1 VATTDEAVIDLAA
14 AMLRSDLEALD
25 HSCSRFR
32 LDSEISRLEH
42 SGGRSVVVSG
52 LLFEALSVA
61 LDVAEQTGGA
71 VDPTVGEALEA
82 LGYDR
87 DFAEVERSGPPIV
100 ERPNPATGWW
110 SIELDRERQTV
121 RIPDGV
127 VVDLGSSAKAFAADR
142 AAASIARTTGAG
154 TLVSLGGDVS
164 VAGPPPAGGWPVGIA
179 ANADSAVTDVQQ
191 VVCLSS
197 GGLAT
202 SSTVSRS
209 WRRGDRT
216 LHHIVDPF
224 TGDVASDCWRLV
236 SVTAP
241 TCVAANAASTAAVV
255 WGEEAVA
262 RLGAATMTARL
273 VARDG
278 SVVTVGVWPSAAG
291 ETRQTRQ
298 DGETRDTSASGHTG
312 HTGDGRSSAG
322 RRLATLPGT
331 LGPEA

>member
-1 VATTDEAVIDLAA
+1 VATTDDAEIALAA
-14 AMLRSDLEALD
+14 AMLRSELEALD
-25 HSCSRFR
+25 RACSRFR
-32 LDSEISRLEH
+32 PDSEISRLER
-42 SGGRSVVVSG
+42 SGGRWVTVSG

-87 DFAEVERSGPPIV
+87 DFAAVERSGPPLA

-110 SIELDRERQTV
+110 SIELDQARQTV
-121 RIPDGV
+121 RVPEGI

-142 AAASIARTTGAG
+142 AAASIARATGAG

-179 ANADSAVTDVQQ
+179 LNADSAITDVQQ

-209 WRRGDRT
+209 WRRGGRT

-236 SVTAP
+236 SIAAP

-255 WGEEAVA
+255 WGEEAIQ
-262 RLGAATMTARL
+262 RLEAAAMTARL

-278 SVVTVGVWPSAAG
+278 SVLTLGAWPSAAG
-291 ETRQTRQ
+291 DAERLGSSSV
-298 DGETRDTSASGHTG
+298 GERCASH
-312 HTGDGRSSAG
+312 
-322 RRLATLPGT
+322 ATT
-331 LGPEA
+331 LVPEA